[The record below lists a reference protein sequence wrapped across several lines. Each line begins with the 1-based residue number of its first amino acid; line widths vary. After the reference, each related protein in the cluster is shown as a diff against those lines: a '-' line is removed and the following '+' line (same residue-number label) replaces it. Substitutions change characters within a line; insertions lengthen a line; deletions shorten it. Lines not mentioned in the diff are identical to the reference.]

1 MTSIREPTAP
11 EAAGQASATRGP
23 SAGLPARL
31 WHARVDL
38 SVEQLVLAAALFWA
52 VAANRGFF
60 AGALAGRGAGEPATW
75 GFGAALL
82 LLLVALHVLLLGL
95 VAHRWTV
102 KPLLAL
108 MFVVTAA
115 SSYYIDSFGVYL
127 DPSMLRNVLR
137 TNPAEAGEL
146 LNPSFFWH
154 LALLAGLPLLLLRW
168 VRVRRRPWGRAVLRR
183 AAWLAGAALLMI
195 AALLAVFQSFS
206 SLMRQHKELR
216 YLITPANVVW
226 STGAVLAADARGA
239 ARPRQPIALDAAPGP
254 SWAQRQRPMVLVLVV
269 GETARAANWG
279 LNGYARQT
287 TPQLA
292 QWPVV
297 NFPDVT
303 DCGTNT
309 EVSVPCMFA
318 PVGRRDHDEQRIR
331 SQESLLHVLARAG
344 AGVHWRD
351 NQSGCKGVCEGLP
364 GDTVAALGKPELCP
378 GGACLDEGLVH
389 DLRARLQQAR
399 GTQVW
404 VLHMMGNH
412 GPSYFR
418 RYPAPFARFQPECR
432 SDDLRECTPEQIVN
446 AYDNALLYTDHV
458 LATALAALQAES
470 ARVDAALLYVSDH
483 GESLGEK
490 GLFLHGMPYAIAPEV
505 QKRVPMVFWASPGFG
520 PAAGLAPGCLEAEL
534 KRKAASPVAHDHLFH
549 TVLGLLDV
557 RTALHEPAWDLAA
570 GCRVAL
576 AGAGPA
582 VKTAGIPAR

>member
-1 MTSIREPTAP
+1 M
-11 EAAGQASATRGP
+11 
-23 SAGLPARL
+23 
-31 WHARVDL
+31 
-38 SVEQLVLAAALFWA
+38 LAAAVFWA
-52 VAANRGFF
+52 LAANRGFF
-60 AGALAGRGAGEPATW
+60 AGALAGRGAGELATW

-82 LLLVALHVLLLGL
+82 LLVVALHVFLLAL
-95 VAHRWTV
+95 VANRWTV
-102 KPLLAL
+102 KPVLAL
-108 MFVVTAA
+108 MFGVTAA

-154 LALLAGLPLLLLRW
+154 LALLAGVPMLLLRW
-168 VRVRRRPWGRAVLRR
+168 VRVRRRPWGRAALRR
-183 AAWLAGAALLMI
+183 AAWLSGALLLMI
-195 AALLAVFQSFS
+195 GALLLVFQAFA
-206 SLMRQHKELR
+206 SLMRQNKELR

-226 STGAVLAADARGA
+226 STSAVLAADARGA
-239 ARPRQPIALDAAPGP
+239 ARPRQPIGLDAVPGP
-254 SWAQRQRPMVLVLVV
+254 SWAQRARPMVLVLVV

-287 TPQLA
+287 TPLLA

-297 NFPDVT
+297 NFPDAT
-303 DCGTNT
+303 SCGTNT

-318 PVGRRDHDEQRIR
+318 PVGRRDHDEERIR
-331 SQESLLHVLARAG
+331 GQESLLHVLARAG

-364 GDTVAALGKPELCP
+364 GDTVAALGKPALCP
-378 GGACLDEGLVH
+378 GGACMDEGLVH
-389 DLRARLQQAR
+389 DLRERLQQAR

-404 VLHMMGNH
+404 VLHMLGNH

-432 SDDLRECTPEQIVN
+432 SDDLRECNLEQIVN

-458 LATALAALQAES
+458 LTTALSALQAES

-520 PAAGLAPGCLEAEL
+520 PAGGLAPGCLESEL
-534 KRKAASPVAHDHLFH
+534 KRKAAGPVAHDHLFH

-557 RTALHEPAWDLAA
+557 RTALHEPAWDLTA
-570 GCRVAL
+570 GCRATGT
-576 AGAGPA
+576 AGPAGGAGPGGT
-582 VKTAGIPAR
+582 TAPASPTGAAAPRPADAPAR